1 MKDLVFQI
9 TRALVDH
16 PDEVKVEKH
25 ERNSQSLIEI
35 TVHPD
40 DVGKIIGK
48 QGRIIKAIRTVVKS
62 CAIRDNRK
70 ISVEITNK

>member
-1 MKDLVFQI
+1 MKDLVLQI

-16 PDEVKVEKH
+16 PDEVRVVKH
-25 ERNSQSLIEI
+25 ERNNLSLIEI

-70 ISVEITNK
+70 ISVELTNK

>member
-1 MKDLVFQI
+1 MKDLVLQI
-9 TRALVDH
+9 ARSLVDH
-16 PDEVKVEKH
+16 PDEVRVDKH
-25 ERNSQSLIEI
+25 ERNNQSLIEI

-70 ISVEITNK
+70 ISVELTNK

>member
-1 MKDLVFQI
+1 MKDLVLQI

-16 PDEVKVEKH
+16 PDEVRVVKH
-25 ERNSQSLIEI
+25 ERNNQSLIEI
-35 TVHPD
+35 TVHSD

-70 ISVEITNK
+70 ISVELTNK

>member
-1 MKDLVFQI
+1 MKDLVLQI

-16 PDEVKVEKH
+16 PDEVRVDKH
-25 ERNSQSLIEI
+25 ERNNQSLIEI

-70 ISVEITNK
+70 ISVELTNK

>member
-1 MKDLVFQI
+1 MKDLVLQI
-9 TRALVDH
+9 THALVDH
-16 PDEVKVEKH
+16 PDEVRVVKH
-25 ERNSQSLIEI
+25 ERNNQSLIEI

-70 ISVEITNK
+70 ISVELTNK